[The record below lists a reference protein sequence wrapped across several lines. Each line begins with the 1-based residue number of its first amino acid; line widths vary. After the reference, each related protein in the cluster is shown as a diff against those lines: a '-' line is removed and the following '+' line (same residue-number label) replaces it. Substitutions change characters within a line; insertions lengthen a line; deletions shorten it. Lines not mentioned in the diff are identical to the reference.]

1 MAETYHIRVRGH
13 LDAVWASWFE
23 ELTVTNERGGEALL
37 AGPIVD
43 QAALHGI
50 LLRIRDLGLPLLSVN
65 RVPTP
70 PPCRPDS
77 GPVPP
82 RSGAAS
88 DPRPEETERADT
100 PARRSAAPREAR
112 T

>member
-13 LDAVWASWFE
+13 LDAAWASWFE
-23 ELTVTNERGGEALL
+23 ELAVTNERGGEALL

-50 LLRIRDLGLPLLSVN
+50 LVRIRDLGLPLLSVN
-65 RVPTP
+65 RVPAP
-70 PPCRPDS
+70 RPCLPD
-77 GPVPP
+77 PNPMPP
-82 RSGAAS
+82 RSVAAS
-88 DPRPEETERADT
+88 DPRSEETGRPDT
-100 PARRSAAPREAR
+100 PARRSAAPRGVR